1 MNEYQTTSAPKT
13 TPAATTAHEP
23 PKTLLPAPL
32 TGSEVVLLV
41 LLVMLLRV
49 LELNVVGG
57 VVVTGPE
64 PKALEDPTVVSAAGA
79 GGGLAE
85 VKEGMNE
92 ASVARVRVP
101 V

>member
-1 MNEYQTTSAPKT
+1 M
-13 TPAATTAHEP
+13 
-23 PKTLLPAPL
+23 
-32 TGSEVVLLV
+32 LLV
-41 LLVMLLRV
+41 VLLRV

-57 VVVTGPE
+57 AVVTAPE
-64 PKALEDPTVVSAAGA
+64 PEALEDPTVVSATGS
-79 GGGLAE
+79 GGGLTE